1 LTFIRSVKDVC
12 FRQMSRLALVPV
24 LFLAFPVLAQDAGP
38 ASLAEAY
45 EQVLAERTSQQSS
58 EAGTQSETLAAAV
71 QSLAEYARECD
82 KATGIKV
89 PAFNCGDGVSVPGQG
104 NVPRGTLC
112 DQPNVLNG
120 VCDPG
125 SKFQV
130 LPGSTADAVAV
141 AHCRRDGQP
150 VDGPL
155 FNDIAV
161 IQYNKKNGAICF
173 YQALKRVNDPPENAL
188 PANVPAPLAIGEG
201 VWQPGSGA
209 HWIDPV
215 ATEKIGC
222 TGCHNN
228 GGFIRSPYLAQL
240 RTPPHALPN
249 RDTGYTNLDTPL
261 RYVGSAYA
269 KNKSWSITVPELDEN
284 GGSCTN
290 CHRLAVSNR
299 LAFSIINGTAAHFS
313 ALATAKSQK
322 SKSPHSAAS
331 PIWMRP
337 NQKCYKKA
345 SEDSALR
352 YKKCAEDFFNSGFLT
367 IGPGC
372 EKQELGMPWVG
383 DETAQL
389 AVALK
394 NHLQEIEPES
404 EALEAAPVDCP

>member
-1 LTFIRSVKDVC
+1 MGKSSNRRGVRTFFFRFVKDNT
-12 FRQMSRLALVPV
+12 FRLNQGLALVPA
-24 LFLAFPVLAQDAGP
+24 LLLTFPVLAQDDRP

-45 EQVLAERTSQQSS
+45 EQVLAERTLAQSNRT
-58 EAGTQSETLAAAV
+58 GTESGPLAADV
-71 QSLAEYARECD
+71 QNLAEYALACD
-82 KATGIKV
+82 IATGIKV
-89 PAFNCGDGVSVPGQG
+89 PAFNCDNGVSVPGQG
-104 NVPRGTLC
+104 NVPRGTMC

-125 SKFQV
+125 SRFQV

-150 VDGPL
+150 VDGPF

-173 YQALKRVNDPPENAL
+173 YQALKRVSDPPENAL
-188 PANVPAPLAIGEG
+188 PANVPAPLAIGEA

-249 RDTGYTNLDTPL
+249 RNSGYGNLDTPL

-269 KNKSWSITVPELDEN
+269 QNRSWSITVPELDEN
-284 GGSCTN
+284 GGSCTS

-299 LAFSIINGTAAHFS
+299 RAFNIINGSAAHLA
-313 ALATAKSQK
+313 ALATARDQK
-322 SKSPHSAAS
+322 SKSPHSSSS

-337 NQKCYKKA
+337 NQKCYKKNLKMPRCATKSAPRIFSIRVFRRLAQVVKKRNWA
-345 SEDSALR
+345 S
-352 YKKCAEDFFNSGFLT
+352 
-367 IGPGC
+367 
-372 EKQELGMPWVG
+372 LGWEMKLPSWR
-383 DETAQL
+383 Q
-389 AVALK
+389 
-394 NHLQEIEPES
+394 P
-404 EALEAAPVDCP
+404 